1 MNTKVELLKQLA
13 LKITTATS
21 IKQVTGE
28 TTCEVLDYIVKN
40 FKEPVAQAMPTALK
54 LEKNTKEEIQED
66 IKDKTQEK
74 NNEEATK
81 VETEN
86 NKDTDSESKSNTKAT
101 K

>member
-21 IKQVTGE
+21 IKQVAGE

-40 FKEPVAQAMPTALK
+40 FKEPVAQAMPTVLK
-54 LEKNTKEEIQED
+54 LEEDTKKETQEISEEKVE
-66 IKDKTQEK
+66 EK

-81 VETEN
+81 VETKN
-86 NKDTDSESKSNTKAT
+86 NKTASRGKVDTKAT